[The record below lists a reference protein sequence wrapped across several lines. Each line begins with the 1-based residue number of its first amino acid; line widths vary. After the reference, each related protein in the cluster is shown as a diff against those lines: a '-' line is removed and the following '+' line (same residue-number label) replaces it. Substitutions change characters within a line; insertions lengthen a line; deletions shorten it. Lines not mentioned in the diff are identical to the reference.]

1 MARKKQQRH
10 YDLSIFLV
18 KSGVTDHAQIVLD
31 SAHLMSGRVMNGRKY
46 LGTLY
51 VSYPRHGH
59 LPPWTDFVRGGIDDA
74 FLDRLKVKCASAV
87 LLIVLDGRIF
97 AICFGHGHQLIDSD
111 QVVNNFGLKT
121 TLNSVDPDAIRQVD
135 RRKLDSTGRIAIEQ
149 SGVEI
154 PIYQFGLD
162 VEQDLVRRVTAK
174 PKDPDMGRQLSGKE
188 ALRATIPATL
198 TNLSEFLSRFLKVS
212 QEETYKENFAFI
224 DNTSELRDETLIAAL
239 RTEVIR
245 LANDDTAMNVWMAP
259 PDIID
264 WNRTQGLRY
273 TNDPDEETR
282 LDIDLVSFG
291 VVALEEVPITWD
303 ALEQNRIYV
312 IDLDGNISASWAAH
326 KCLYAE
332 FPHAGHTYVL
342 TEGKWY
348 RVNDSF
354 ADRITRNFTDI
365 ENCTFTLPRWIR
377 CKEGVYN
384 SDTAAASDGNLLLM
398 DCKLINYPPGRNPM
412 EFCDLMS
419 MQKHLFHVKKFSSSS
434 SMSHLCTQAAN
445 SAEYLKMERRFRE
458 LLNAKLDELHAPAGF
473 RAPLNFTNSDAAQYE
488 VVFAIAGKH
497 GHLPLEIPF
506 FSKVSICHA
515 ARRCEGLGF
524 RVSKLK
530 IVKDDLA

>member
-1 MARKKQQRH
+1 MVRKKQQRH
-10 YDLSIFLV
+10 FDLSIFLI
-18 KSGVTDHAQIVLD
+18 KPGVRDHAQILP
-31 SAHLMSGRVMNGRKY
+31 SSPQLMSERVMNGLKH

-51 VSYPRHGH
+51 VSYPRQGH
-59 LPPWTDFVRGGIDDA
+59 LPSWTDFVRGGVDDA
-74 FLDRLKVKCASAV
+74 FIDRLKIKSASAV
-87 LLIVLDGRIF
+87 LLIEQDERIF

-111 QVVNNFGLKT
+111 QVMSDFGLKT

-135 RRKLDSTGRIAIEQ
+135 RRKLDSTGRISIEQ
-149 SGVEI
+149 SGIEI
-154 PIYQFGLD
+154 PIFQFGLD

-188 ALRATIPATL
+188 ALRATIPTTL
-198 TNLSEFLSRFLKVS
+198 TNLSEFLSKFLKVS

-224 DNTSELRDETLIAAL
+224 DNIAELHDETLIAML
-239 RTEVIR
+239 RTEVVR

-264 WNRTQGLRY
+264 WNRTQGFRY
-273 TNDPDEETR
+273 TNDSDEEPR

-291 VVALEEVPITWD
+291 VVALDKAPITWD
-303 ALEQNRIYV
+303 ALERNRIYV

-348 RVNDSF
+348 RVNDNF
-354 ADRITRNFTDI
+354 AHRITRNFANIKD
-365 ENCTFTLPRWIR
+365 CVLTLPRWTQ
-377 CKEGVYN
+377 CKEGNYN
-384 SDTAAASDGNLLLM
+384 SDTAAASGGNLLLM
-398 DCKLINYPPGRNPM
+398 DFKLINFPPGRNPM

-419 MQKHLFHVKKFSSSS
+419 AQKHLIHVKKFSSSS
-434 SMSHLCTQAAN
+434 SMSHLCAQAAN
-445 SAEYLKMERRFRE
+445 SAEYLKMERGFRE
-458 LLNAKLDELHAPAGF
+458 LLNAKLDELHAPLEF
-473 RAPLNFTNSDAAQYE
+473 RVPLNFTNTNAAQYE
-488 VVFAIAGKH
+488 VVFGIAGEH

-506 FSKVSICHA
+506 FSKVSIYHTT
-515 ARRCEGLGF
+515 RRCEGLGF

-530 IVKDDLA
+530 IVKDNLA